1 MAWTDT
7 RYDEIMQILK
17 ETSSTR
23 PPAEYPP
30 EIQAFEKLAE
40 SEVIEKEVAGHVYKT
55 YVWKSPKRKPGAPMY
70 IYIHG
75 GGWAIGHMNCD
86 SYYSAWMADKI
97 EGVVID
103 VDYTTSY
110 GGGIDVMYAQCL
122 DAADYAIG
130 HAEELGCDPKRI
142 SIGGYSAGGHLT
154 AGVVL
159 KMLEEGR
166 APFAGMIL
174 CYAPLDLRFKPLVAP
189 SNPREEI
196 MQVRGAAF
204 EELVLRG
211 DDARRMDYIVSP
223 VIAPK
228 ALLAK
233 LPRTMVI
240 SAQLCEFK
248 FEDEAFAA
256 TLSQIGVEVTSCR
269 FTQSPHGFMP
279 HFMKEWEEASLRT
292 VRFIKSC

>member
-1 MAWTDT
+1 MAWTEK
-7 RYDEIMQILK
+7 RYDELMEILRK
-17 ETSSTR
+17 TSSAR
-23 PPAEYPP
+23 PPAEYPA
-30 EIQAFEKLAE
+30 EIQAFLQLAE
-40 SEVIEKEVAGHVYKT
+40 SEVIEKNVAGHNYKI
-55 YVWKSPKRKPGAPMY
+55 YVWKSPKRKPGAPLY
-70 IYIHG
+70 IYVHG
-75 GGWAIGHMNCD
+75 GGWAIGHMDCD

-110 GGGIDVMYAQCL
+110 EGDIDVMHAQCL
-122 DAADYAIG
+122 DAAEYACA

-142 SIGGYSAGGHLT
+142 SIGGYSAGGHII
-154 AGVVL
+154 AGVTL
-159 KMLEEGR
+159 KLLEEGKS
-166 APFAGMIL
+166 PFAGIIL
-174 CYAPLDLRFKPLVAP
+174 CYSPLDLRFKPLVAP
-189 SNPREEI
+189 GTPRDEI
-196 MQVRGAAF
+196 MQTRGAAF

-211 DDARRMDYIVSP
+211 DDSRRMDYIISP
-223 VIAPK
+223 LIAPK
-228 ALLAK
+228 SLLVK

-240 SAQLCEFK
+240 SAQLCDFR

-256 TLSQIGVEVTSCR
+256 ELAQIGVEVTSCR